1 MSICECCIRS
11 ENKVYYKND
20 HDEIKSLF
28 SKDWKDF
35 LFNYIIDTD
44 S

>member
-20 HDEIKSLF
+20 QDEIKSLF

-35 LFNYIIDTD
+35 FIQLYYCIN
-44 S
+44 